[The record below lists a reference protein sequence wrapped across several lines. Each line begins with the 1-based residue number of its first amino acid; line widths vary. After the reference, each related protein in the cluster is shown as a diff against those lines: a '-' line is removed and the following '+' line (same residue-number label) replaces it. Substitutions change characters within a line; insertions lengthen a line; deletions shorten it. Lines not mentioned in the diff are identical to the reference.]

1 MIVAT
6 FPGRV
11 VPPEIYMALKFGT
24 GFLGVNLRAR
34 ELGGGVLRITGMAAM
49 IEGFFGINNVR

>member
-24 GFLGVNLRAR
+24 GFLGINLRAR
-34 ELGGGVLRITGMAAM
+34 ELGGGVLRITGLAAM
-49 IEGFFGINNVR
+49 IEGFFGI